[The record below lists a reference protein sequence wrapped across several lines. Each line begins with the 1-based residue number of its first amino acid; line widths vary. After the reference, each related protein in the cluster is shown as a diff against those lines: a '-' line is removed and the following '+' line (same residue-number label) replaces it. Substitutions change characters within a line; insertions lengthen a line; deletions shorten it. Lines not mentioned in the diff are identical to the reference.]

1 MDSNQFKS
9 KLTLTR
15 NSDKPK
21 WKLALVTLFICL
33 MFFLIA
39 ARSAQLQLLKDDK
52 ACLVGRGQHEFEI
65 ELLPERGSIK
75 DVAGNNL
82 AMSITSYSIYVN
94 PSKIENKNEFI
105 SKVSDS
111 MKLGKD
117 YVEQKVSSNK
127 SFVWLKR
134 LASEKDK
141 LALQEL
147 KLAGLGFIEEPKRVY
162 PHNHLAGQLLG
173 FTNIDSKGIEGVEYL
188 YDSYLSGKRD
198 KLILK
203 RDGLG
208 RVIFEDPSKIEE
220 QGLGYDI
227 VLTIDSRIQHIVDN
241 VLKRNVDYL
250 EAESG
255 FAVVLDSERGSVL
268 AMSSYPFLDPNNFS
282 ESSELSRKN
291 LPIWKSFEP
300 GSTLKPIL
308 VAGALEDKLV
318 NPKSKFDCEYG
329 MRRVG
334 NTVINDVHP
343 YNVLSVSDIISLS
356 SNICASKIGEKLGKN
371 RLYDY
376 LDKFGFGKKTGIG
389 IPGETS
395 GKLAN
400 SDSWGPVEL
409 ATISFGQGISV
420 SALQLATAFSSI
432 ANKGYL
438 MKPYIVKE
446 IVDSKGN
453 IIRRNL
459 PEIKRRVI
467 SYDTAQMITDML
479 VEAVD
484 NGTGKNAQVK
494 LFKVAGK
501 TGTAQVPDPKNGGYY
516 SDKYISSFVGFA
528 PINPPSIT
536 VVVVIEN
543 SKKGFYGGEVAAPV
557 FREIVEK
564 ALYYLEINPDGEQLD
579 NIIMPNFEGKSRREI
594 LRWSETQGI
603 KVDLSG
609 KGFAIN
615 QSPKPGEIINTK
627 EVCSI
632 KLQQAI

>member
-1 MDSNQFKS
+1 MNKNNCKS

-21 WKLALVTLFICL
+21 WKIASIALFICF

-52 ACLVGRGQHEFEI
+52 ACVVGRGQHEFEI

-75 DVAGNNL
+75 DASGKDL
-82 AMSITSYSIYVN
+82 AMSITSHSIYAN
-94 PSKIENKNEFI
+94 PSKIENKKEFI
-105 SKVSDS
+105 SKVSDTI
-111 MKLGKD
+111 KLNKD
-117 YVEQKVSSNK
+117 YLAEKVSSNK

-134 LASEKDK
+134 LASEKEK
-141 LALQEL
+141 LALQQL
-147 KLAGLGFIEEPKRVY
+147 NIAGLGFIEEPKRVY
-162 PHNHLAGQLLG
+162 PYDHLAGQLLG

-198 KLILK
+198 KLVLK
-203 RDGLG
+203 KDGLG
-208 RVIFEDPSKIEE
+208 RIIFEDPENIKEE
-220 QGLGYDI
+220 ALGYDI
-227 VLTIDSRIQHIVDN
+227 VLTIDSHIQHIVDN
-241 VLKRNVDYL
+241 VLKRNVDSL
-250 EAESG
+250 QAESG
-255 FAVVLDSERGSVL
+255 LAVVLDSEKGSVL
-268 AMSSYPFLDPNNFS
+268 AMSSYPFLDPNNFT
-282 ESSELSRKN
+282 ESSEVNRKN

-308 VAGALEDKLV
+308 VAGAIEEKLV
-318 NPKSKFDCEYG
+318 NPKSTFDCEYG
-329 MRRVG
+329 MRKVG
-334 NTVINDVHP
+334 DSVINDVHP
-343 YNVLSVSDIISLS
+343 YNILSVSDVISFS

-376 LDKFGFGKKTGIG
+376 LDQFGFGKKTQVE
-389 IPGETS
+389 IPGESS
-395 GKLAN
+395 GKLIN
-400 SDSWGPVEL
+400 SDRWGPVEL

-420 SALQLATAFSSI
+420 SALQLAVAFSSL

-453 IIRRNL
+453 IIKRNL

-467 SYDTAQMITDML
+467 SYETAQMVTDML

-501 TGTAQVPDPKNGGYY
+501 TGTAQVPDPKGGGYY
-516 SDKYISSFVGFA
+516 ADKYISSFAGFA
-528 PINPPSIT
+528 PIDPPSIT

-543 SKKGFYGGEVAAPV
+543 SKKGFYGGEVAAPI

-564 ALYYLEINPDGEQLD
+564 ALYYLEINPDGQEAE
-579 NIIMPNFEGKSRREI
+579 NVIMPNFEGKSRREI
-594 LRWSETQGI
+594 LRWSEAEGI
-603 KVDLSG
+603 KVNLSG
-609 KGFAIN
+609 KGFAIGQN
-615 QSPKPGEIINTK
+615 PMPGEIINSK
-627 EVCSI
+627 EVCSVELDQTI
-632 KLQQAI
+632 

>member
-1 MDSNQFKS
+1 MNKNNCKS

-21 WKLALVTLFICL
+21 WKIVSIALFICF

-52 ACLVGRGQHEFEI
+52 ACVVGRGQHEFEI

-75 DVAGNNL
+75 DASGKDL
-82 AMSITSYSIYVN
+82 AMSITSHSIYAN
-94 PSKIENKNEFI
+94 PSKIENKKEFI
-105 SKVSDS
+105 SKVSDTI
-111 MKLGKD
+111 KLNKD
-117 YVEQKVSSNK
+117 YLAEKVSSNK

-134 LASEKDK
+134 LASEKEK
-141 LALQEL
+141 LALQQL
-147 KLAGLGFIEEPKRVY
+147 NIAGLGFIEEPKRVY
-162 PHNHLAGQLLG
+162 PYDHLAGQLLG

-198 KLILK
+198 KLVLK
-203 RDGLG
+203 KDGLG
-208 RVIFEDPSKIEE
+208 RIIFEDPENIKEE
-220 QGLGYDI
+220 ALGYDI
-227 VLTIDSRIQHIVDN
+227 VLTIDSHIQHIVDN
-241 VLKRNVDYL
+241 VLKRNVDSL
-250 EAESG
+250 QAESG
-255 FAVVLDSERGSVL
+255 LAVVLDSEKGSVL
-268 AMSSYPFLDPNNFS
+268 AMSSYPFLDPNNFT
-282 ESSELSRKN
+282 ESSEVNRKN

-308 VAGALEDKLV
+308 VAGAIEEKLV
-318 NPKSKFDCEYG
+318 NPKSTFDCEYG
-329 MRRVG
+329 MRKVG
-334 NTVINDVHP
+334 DSVINDVHP
-343 YNVLSVSDIISLS
+343 YNILSVSDVISFS

-376 LDKFGFGKKTGIG
+376 LDQFGFGKKTQVE
-389 IPGETS
+389 IPGESS
-395 GKLAN
+395 GKLIN
-400 SDSWGPVEL
+400 SDRWGPVEL

-420 SALQLATAFSSI
+420 SALQLAVAFSSL

-453 IIRRNL
+453 IIKRNL

-467 SYDTAQMITDML
+467 SYETAQMVTDML

-501 TGTAQVPDPKNGGYY
+501 TGTAQVPDPKGGGYY
-516 SDKYISSFVGFA
+516 ADKYISSFAGFA
-528 PINPPSIT
+528 PIDPPSIT

-543 SKKGFYGGEVAAPV
+543 SKKGFYGGEVAAPI

-564 ALYYLEINPDGEQLD
+564 ALYYLEINPDGQEAE
-579 NIIMPNFEGKSRREI
+579 NVIMPNFEGKSRREI
-594 LRWSETQGI
+594 LRWSEAEGI
-603 KVDLSG
+603 KVNLSG
-609 KGFAIN
+609 KGFAIGQN
-615 QSPKPGEIINTK
+615 PKPGEIINSK
-627 EVCSI
+627 EVCSVELDQTI
-632 KLQQAI
+632 